1 VNIRPPKGDFAV
13 MADPYLVERV
23 IQNLYSNAA
32 KYTNAGGNVTF
43 SFEETEGE
51 NILTFASS
59 GPVIPDDQ
67 KTVIF
72 EKYSRVEG
80 RQSQYSKGLGL
91 FFCKMV
97 MTAHGGRIW
106 LDTDEQGNYF
116 RLGFKRL

>member
-1 VNIRPPKGDFAV
+1 MIIMPPHGDFAI
-13 MADPYLVERV
+13 MADPYLVERM

-67 KTVIF
+67 KTIIF

-80 RQSQYSKGLGL
+80 RQSQYSKGLWL